1 MINCKYYRL
10 AENKI
15 IEGED
20 GHVWWETHAGFCAVK
35 MGRCFVNGSILF
47 IEPGHTSEENG
58 FLKGEFLDQ
67 LNRLPKWKK
76 TKYYCTSFKIVKCEV
91 DQNRKPSPAINQF
104 FQSPNQ
110 GDVSYR
116 LGKFEI
122 IEQMDGKLLWKSYSG
137 RGTIKVGTSYVDG
150 DILLFGRG
158 EPEKTN
164 IIKKDFLERLFL
176 LPVWEKTKFLCHNYT
191 LYSCETNEICFDMD
205 ESVVSIN
212 GENDTGVVKKM
223 PLQIESN
230 IKSKTARGIFTQNYL
245 KTLCSFFSILFLFV
259 FKVLFWLLIIALKVL
274 KMFIEGCALG
284 GKRLRKMALK
294 FLIRH

>member
-20 GHVWWETHAGFCAVK
+20 GHVWWETHPGFCAVK

-176 LPVWEKTKFLCHNYT
+176 LPAWGKTNLFCQHYT
-191 LYSCETNEICFDMD
+191 LYSCETNTICFDLD
-205 ESVVSIN
+205 ENVLSN
-212 GENDTGVVKKM
+212 KNENDTGVFKKRS
-223 PLQIESN
+223 PQIESN
-230 IKSKTARGIFTQNYL
+230 LKPKTATVTFTQNHL
-245 KTLCSFFSILFLFV
+245 KTFWSFCSILVLFIL
-259 FKVLFWLLIIALKVL
+259 KVLFWLIIIVL
-274 KMFIEGCALG
+274 KGLKIFIEGCALG
-284 GKRLRKMALK
+284 GKRLLK
-294 FLIRH
+294 WVLQFLN

>member
-20 GHVWWETHAGFCAVK
+20 GHVWWETHPGFCAVK

-164 IIKKDFLERLFL
+164 IEQNEQNVFKLFCVKVTVAVFGFILDSIWGDLFL
-176 LPVWEKTKFLCHNYT
+176 KTPV
-191 LYSCETNEICFDMD
+191 
-205 ESVVSIN
+205 
-212 GENDTGVVKKM
+212 
-223 PLQIESN
+223 
-230 IKSKTARGIFTQNYL
+230 
-245 KTLCSFFSILFLFV
+245 SFSFLFDRT
-259 FKVLFWLLIIALKVL
+259 FSSKPKHIVLVSQL
-274 KMFIEGCALG
+274 
-284 GKRLRKMALK
+284 
-294 FLIRH
+294 